1 MHVDEWESF
10 DILKGK
16 NMIIIYD
23 IIKLQHFTP
32 KYMVEIKLNHS
43 INKEP

>member
-23 IIKLQHFTP
+23 IKLQHFTS

>member
-1 MHVDEWESF
+1 MHVDEWEIF

-16 NMIIIYD
+16 IMIIIYD
-23 IIKLQHFTP
+23 IKLQYFTP
-32 KYMVEIKLNHS
+32 KYTVEIKLNHS